1 MPQLKKQEQLYDV
14 TFYVTSDRRH
24 ANYTI
29 SGLLE
34 LEKQEI
40 ITLML
45 KPASYQSKN
54 RIIQNPEGNIE
65 RSYRPYPWAP
75 ELKIKER
82 KSGKEMRIA
91 IDLQDWDSM
100 FSYHSLK
107 NCDVIFKRAYTA
119 ISEKV
124 SEQFDVPILPAGFNH
139 SAEVESKAY
148 LVAIKKYR
156 WKHNI
161 RYAIENP
168 KEIIRVLKNKLHFKT
183 TNAKPDTFSPKNT
196 SVESLREP
204 PSSPYVF
211 FQVEYHDWNTKE
223 SIKINETRAKIIRS
237 LRHSLGERFIG
248 GMYFKK
254 EIKTPYDDC
263 ITNVPFK
270 REIYLRFVQQAAVVI
285 SSNGFG
291 DSIPWKLPE
300 YLQMGKC
307 IIAEPLAHQI
317 PVPFKEDEILFFKN
331 EEHCYELCEKLLL
344 SKELR
349 MAMELKTKQYYEEQI
364 LPRASILKMIEQSFT
379 KSKM

>member
-1 MPQLKKQEQLYDV
+1 MTEDLPKYDV
-14 TFYVTSDRRH
+14 TFFATTDTRH

-29 SGLLE
+29 KGLLE
-34 LEKQEI
+34 LEKQGI
-40 ITLML
+40 IILQF
-45 KPASYQSKN
+45 KPAFYQSKN
-54 RIIQNPEGNIE
+54 RVVQDATGKTN
-65 RSYRPYPWAP
+65 RSYRSYPWAP

-82 KSGKEMRIA
+82 SSGIEILIA

-124 SEQFDVPILPAGFNH
+124 SVQFNVPILPAGINH

-148 LVAIKKYR
+148 LVALKKYR

-168 KEIIRVLKNKLHFKT
+168 KEIIRVLKEKLNFKT
-183 TNAKPDTFSPKNT
+183 TKAKPDTFPLKNI
-196 SVESLREP
+196 SGESLREP
-204 PSSPYVF
+204 PSTPYVF

-223 SIKINETRAKIIRS
+223 SIKINEKRAKIIRS

-263 ITNVPFK
+263 ITNVPFE
-270 REIYLRFVQQAAVVI
+270 REIYLKFVQQAAVVI

-331 EEHCYELCEKLLL
+331 AEHCYELCEKLLL
-344 SKELR
+344 SKDLR
-349 MAMELKTKQYYEEQI
+349 INMELKTKQYYEEHI
-364 LPRASILKMIEQSFT
+364 LPRASILRMIERSFN
-379 KSKM
+379 KSII